1 MALSQISFFTLP
13 QKTFQKLS
21 QSHLKKEDH
30 LFDDSVYWAS
40 ERAPCD
46 FFAKIGSFL
55 PINTSWSKQITL
67 YGQQDS
73 NCFEVLCEDQIILSV
88 SFRIDFTSDYEDILR
103 NLIEFFITN
112 DLLILDD
119 SVFIDESTQKV
130 GMNSVSLLYRNG
142 VFLFR
147 TYAPPAD
154 HRRVESDLLMGHNH
168 KIRN

>member
-112 DLLILDD
+112 DLLILDQD
-119 SVFIDESTQKV
+119 LTTIPLNFESVRSVIETSPKV
-130 GMNSVSLLYRNG
+130 ETYRWLSKN
-142 VFLFR
+142 R
-147 TYAPPAD
+147 Q
-154 HRRVESDLLMGHNH
+154 E
-168 KIRN
+168 